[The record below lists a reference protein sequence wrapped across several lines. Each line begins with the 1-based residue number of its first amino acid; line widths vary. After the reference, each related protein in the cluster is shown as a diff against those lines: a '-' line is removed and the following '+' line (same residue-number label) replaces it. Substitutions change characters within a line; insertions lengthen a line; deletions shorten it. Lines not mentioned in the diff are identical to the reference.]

1 MDVEVRVA
9 TPGDYA
15 EAGRIAV
22 DAYRA
27 HGHLGDADGPGG
39 FYAEKLADAAS
50 RAADSTLLV
59 AVDSSTGAV
68 LGTVA
73 YMEHGSPMAEMSAP
87 GEAEFRML
95 AVDPR
100 AERRGVGEA
109 LVNACVE
116 RARANGRTAVA
127 ICSRGDV
134 AEGAMRLYRRLG
146 FVRTPDKDWEPVPG
160 ISLIGWRVDV

>member
-9 TPGDYA
+9 VPADYT

-22 DAYRA
+22 DAYRE
-27 HGHLGDADGPGG
+27 HGHLGDAEGPGG

-59 AVDSSTGAV
+59 AVDASTGVV

-73 YMEHGSPMAEMSAP
+73 YLEHGSPMAEMSGP

-116 RARANGRTAVA
+116 RARVNGRSAVA
-127 ICSRGDV
+127 ICSRSDV
-134 AEGAMRLYRRLG
+134 APGAMRLYERLG
-146 FVRTPDKDWEPVPG
+146 FVRTPEKDWEPVPG
-160 ISLIGWRVDV
+160 ISLIGWRIGV

>member
-1 MDVEVRVA
+1 MAVEVRVA
-9 TPGDYA
+9 TPGDYP

-22 DAYRA
+22 DAYRK
-27 HGHLGDADGPGG
+27 HGHLGDADGPAS
-39 FYAEKLADAAS
+39 FYAEQLADAAS
-50 RAADSTLLV
+50 RAADGTLLV
-59 AVDSSTGAV
+59 AVDPETGDV

-73 YMEHGSPMAEMSAP
+73 YLEHGSPMAEMSAP

-100 AERRGVGEA
+100 AERRGVGKA

-127 ICSRGDV
+127 ICSRDDV
-134 AEGAMRLYRRLG
+134 AVGAMRLYERLG
-146 FVRTPDKDWEPVPG
+146 FVRTPEKDWEPVAG
-160 ISLIGWRVDV
+160 ISLIGWRIEV